1 MTRQDYFISKTN
13 LIAQIESA
21 KKFGCKNVLKC
32 AKLNLAELEKK
43 YKEEHLSN
51 PLFSYM
57 VTDEEMNELIRNDEK
72 PTFKIKVTFK
82 SGEAYDLMFY
92 HELKSGVKHSDV
104 VEWAMKGLV
113 KTIYHPE
120 NIVNARFIMGQ
131 LNRNMSRQEYNLKI
145 LDIIKAKAQEYPDMR
160 FHQLLWA
167 FGATVEGDQFYE
179 ESEVTLNR
187 ILETLRK

>member
-1 MTRQDYFISKTN
+1 MTRQDYFIRKTK
-13 LIAQIESA
+13 LLAYIDSA
-21 KKFGCKNVLKC
+21 EKLGCKNVLKSSKT
-32 AKLNLAELEKK
+32 ALSNLEAEYKK
-43 YKEEHLSN
+43 EHLSN

-57 VTDEEMNELIRNDEK
+57 VTEEEMDELIRNNEK

-120 NIVNARFIMGQ
+120 NIVEARFIMG
-131 LNRNMSRQEYNLKI
+131 
-145 LDIIKAKAQEYPDMR
+145 
-160 FHQLLWA
+160 
-167 FGATVEGDQFYE
+167 
-179 ESEVTLNR
+179 
-187 ILETLRK
+187 